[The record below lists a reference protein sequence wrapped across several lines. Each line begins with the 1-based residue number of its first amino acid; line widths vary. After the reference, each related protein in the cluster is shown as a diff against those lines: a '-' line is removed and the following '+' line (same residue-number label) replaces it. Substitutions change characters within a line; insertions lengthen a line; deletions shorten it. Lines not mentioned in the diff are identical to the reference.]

1 MVGSLGDV
9 QVKLVGDVFG
19 ISWGPTFAGWV
30 VVTKIGEVE
39 NKISG
44 HANYITTQKCNY
56 RIFCC
61 KIKTS

>member
-44 HANYITTQKCNY
+44 HANCITTQKCNY

-61 KIKTS
+61 KIKAS